1 MNTHSKYADCRTE
14 LFCAH
19 AALQGASAEIC
30 RRLMDAV
37 TTDACIA
44 VLDEA
49 GLRALVL
56 DSLLSAMQRQLERRV
71 GDTLHIGAVFFSNTY
86 GLLGMTDKAKALLEA
101 WKE

>member
-14 LFCAH
+14 LLCAH

-30 RRLMDAV
+30 RRLMDAA

-49 GLRALVL
+49 GLRAPVL
-56 DSLLSAMQRQLERRV
+56 DSLLAAMQRQLDRRV
-71 GDTLHIGAVFFSNTY
+71 GETLCVGAVIFSNTY